1 MRQPKLIDYILLT
14 TLSLIWASAF
24 FNIKIATYSFGP
36 VTIAFLRVFF
46 GAIPVLLLC
55 YYKNIKIEAFSKDWH
70 WFAMIGFI
78 NLVAPFFLIAYGV
91 KSVQSNLAAI
101 LMSTT
106 PLSSTVLGHF
116 FTKNEKFNLIKT
128 FGILIGFSGIVFLF
142 SDNILIDENNFTSA
156 LLILLGSTCYVV
168 GGVLTLKISKK
179 KNENVTGSILIWAII
194 YVRAFGLGPFAGLL
208 SIFTADVGT
217 LGKLFSEATDNAD
230 KKQIEGITAT
240 GSNKSSII
248 RYGLIPQIFP
258 IFISQSL
265 YFFES
270 NTRSAVILGVVG
282 AGGIGLQ
289 LTERMK
295 AQYWD
300 QTLFIIVLILIM
312 VAIIDSI
319 SRAIRK
325 RIIYE

>member
-1 MRQPKLIDYILLT
+1 MRQPKFIDYILLT
-14 TLSLIWASAF
+14 ALSLIWASAF

-46 GAIPVLLLC
+46 GSIPVLLLC

-106 PLSSTVLGHF
+106 PLSSTVLAHF
-116 FTKNEKFNLIKT
+116 YTKNEKFNIIKT
-128 FGILIGFSGIVFLF
+128 IGILIGFSGIIFLF
-142 SDNILIDENNFTSA
+142 SDNILIDQNNFTSA

-194 YVRAFGLGPFAGLL
+194 ILFPIVVLIEQPWESIPRTDSLISVIYLGIVPTGIAWLL
-208 SIFTADVGT
+208 RFRILTQ
-217 LGKLFSEATDNAD
+217 N
-230 KKQIEGITAT
+230 
-240 GSNKSSII
+240 
-248 RYGLIPQIFP
+248 GLIFQ
-258 IFISQSL
+258 SQVSYL
-265 YFFES
+265 IPLFG
-270 NTRSAVILGVVG
+270 VILGY
-282 AGGIGLQ
+282 IFLEE
-289 LTERMK
+289 LITIK
-295 AQYWD
+295 
-300 QTLFIIVLILIM
+300 VLISLLAVCIGIYF
-312 VAIIDSI
+312 V
-319 SRAIRK
+319 RK
-325 RIIYE
+325 GDNRSLKL